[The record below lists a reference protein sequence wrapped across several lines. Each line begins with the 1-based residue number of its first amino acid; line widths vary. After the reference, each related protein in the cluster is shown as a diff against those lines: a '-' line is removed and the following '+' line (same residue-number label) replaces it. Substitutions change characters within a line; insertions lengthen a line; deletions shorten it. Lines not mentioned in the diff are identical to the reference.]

1 MFKKNAPQ
9 GAQKLKKGTS
19 SFTVIIVALCL
30 TIIGF
35 VFLPMLP
42 VKLSPDQS
50 LPSINVNFG
59 MRNATS
65 KVLESEVTCKLEA
78 MFARMSGVQE
88 ITSTS
93 RNGSG
98 NINIRFD
105 KHTDLDAA
113 RFEVSTLIRQIWP
126 ELPDGAYYPEI
137 SMERPDDGNAQRSF
151 MIFSINAIE
160 DEQSIYNNAER
171 VFKAG
176 FTDIGDVSAVSI
188 SGAGNMQWHLEYD
201 YDALRSIGV
210 TVSDIQNAI
219 AAYRTNSNIGAYV
232 ITTNISDTTFSLSDI
247 CVRTK
252 DSTIVPL
259 SRLVTQTYIRERP
272 WNIMRI
278 NGLNSIYLELR
289 AAESANQI
297 ALQKLVMQR
306 LSSLKKQLPD
316 GYEIHKIY
324 DATDYIGDEL
334 DKIYFR
340 SGLTIVILLIF
351 IYLTTFSW
359 RQLLVVMG
367 SLICNLAVAFVAYY
381 FLGVELH
388 LYSLAA
394 ITISLNLMIDN
405 TIIMSDHWRRCHN
418 VKAILPIVAATLTTI
433 GALSI
438 VFFLDD
444 RLRLN
449 LYDFAVV
456 MIVNLLLSIFTALWL
471 VPAMINMQ
479 KDNGLKRFSRRR
491 LRFAVRF
498 NRVYGKF
505 VNFTIKR
512 RWIAY
517 LFVIFVFGLPLFMMP
532 REIKGT
538 NWFARSYNT
547 VFGSKLY
554 NETIRPYTDVIF
566 GGTLRLFVEKVYN
579 GSYWS
584 RNDEVVLSIYATLPY
599 GSTIGQMDYL
609 MRQMESYLSK
619 YQEIKQFTTNLSA
632 QSGSIQVY
640 FTKEAAKSSF
650 PYMLKSQVI
659 SKGLQLGGGSWSVYG
674 LQDQGF
680 SNDVRESVGS
690 YKMDIS
696 GYNYETLLQW
706 ADSIRAHLLTY
717 MRIKEVAIN
726 AREMYYKSDYMEYRL
741 TPNLDYMA
749 HQGIPANYLFY
760 VLPQIFVADNR
771 CGEVWNDGRRESI
784 TLSTLQSDKYDIWSL
799 LNRPVEI
806 GGRIHK
812 LGQLCRLEKLQA
824 PQEIVKTNQQYN
836 LCVQFEYIGSS
847 TMGQKAMMEA
857 DSIYSARL
865 PIGYSVKSGQNYYS
879 WRDEDSRQYWLLGL
893 VVAII
898 FFTTSILFNSLR
910 LPLVIIS
917 VIPVSYVGLFL
928 TFFLF
933 GLNFDQGGFAALIL
947 LCGITVNASIYIV
960 DEYRQYLR
968 RYKNPRKSFVKAFS
982 IKIIPIMLT
991 ILSTILGFIPF
1002 MVGDGKEAF
1011 WFPLAAGTIGGLVMS
1026 LVGIV
1031 MFLPGFLVKGKN

>member
-1 MFKKNAPQ
+1 MKS
-9 GAQKLKKGTS
+9 S
-19 SFTVIIVALCL
+19 SFTIIVTALCL
-30 TIIGF
+30 TIIG
-35 VFLPMLP
+35 VAFLPMLP
-42 VKLSPDQS
+42 LKLNPDET
-50 LPSINVNFG
+50 LPGINVNFG

-65 KVLESEVTCKLEA
+65 KVLESEVTCRLEA

-98 NINIRFD
+98 NIHIKFD
-105 KHTDLDAA
+105 KHTDIDAA
-113 RFEVSTLIRQIWP
+113 RFEVSTLIRQIWS
-126 ELPDGAYYPEI
+126 ELPEGAYYPEI
-137 SMERPDDGNAQRSF
+137 SMERPDDGSARRSF
-151 MIFSINAIE
+151 LIFSINAIE
-160 DEQSIYNNAER
+160 DAQSIYNNAER
-171 VFKAG
+171 VFKTG
-176 FTDIGDVSAVSI
+176 FTEIGDVSAVEI
-188 SGAGNMQWHLEYD
+188 SGAGNMQWQLEYD
-201 YDALRSIGV
+201 YDVIRNLGV
-210 TVSDIQNAI
+210 NVQDIQSAISDYRAKTNA
-219 AAYRTNSNIGAYV
+219 GGYV
-232 ITTNISDTTFSLSDI
+232 ITTNISDSTFSLSDI
-247 CVRTK
+247 CVRSK
-252 DSTIVPL
+252 DSVLVPL
-259 SRLVTQTYIRERP
+259 DRLISQKYIRERP
-272 WNIMRI
+272 WSVMRI
-278 NGLNSIYLELR
+278 NGLNSIYLEIC

-297 ALQKLVMQR
+297 ALQKQVMQKI
-306 LSSLKKQLPD
+306 STLKKSLPD

-340 SGLTIVILLIF
+340 SGLTIVILLVF

-359 RQLLVVMG
+359 RQLLVVIG
-367 SLICNLAVAFVAYY
+367 SLTCNLAVAFMVYY
-381 FLGVELH
+381 FLDVELH

-418 VKAILPIVAATLTTI
+418 VTAILPIVAATLTTI

-444 RLRLN
+444 RLRAN

-471 VPAMINMQ
+471 VPAMINLQ
-479 KDNGLKRFSRRR
+479 KDSGLKKMSRRR
-491 LRFAVRF
+491 LRFAARF
-498 NRVYGKF
+498 NRVYKKF
-505 VNFTIKR
+505 VNFTVRR

-532 REIKGT
+532 REIRGT
-538 NWFARSYNT
+538 SWFAKCYNAT
-547 VFGSKLY
+547 FGSKFY
-554 NETIRPYTDVIF
+554 TETIRPYTDVIF

-599 GSTIGQMDYL
+599 GSTISQMDYL
-609 MRQMESYLSK
+609 MRQMESYLSQH
-619 YQEIKQFTTNLSA
+619 QEIRQFTTNFSA
-632 QSGSIQVY
+632 QTGSIQVY

-690 YKMDIS
+690 YKMEVS

-726 AREMYYKSDYMEYRL
+726 AREMYYKSDYLEYRL
-741 TPNLDYMA
+741 SPNLDYLA
-749 HQGIPANYLFY
+749 QQEIPANYLFY

-771 CGEVWNDGRRESI
+771 CGVVWNENRPESI
-784 TLSTLQSDKYDIWSL
+784 TLNTLQSDKYDIWSL

-806 GGRIHK
+806 GGRLHK
-812 LGQLCRLEKLQA
+812 LSQLCRLEKLQA

-847 TMGQKAMMEA
+847 SMGQKAMATA

-865 PIGYSVKSGQNYYS
+865 PIGYSVKSGNNYYS

-893 VVAII
+893 VIAII
-898 FFTTSILFNSLR
+898 FFTTAILFNSLR
-910 LPLVIIS
+910 LPIVIIS

-928 TFFLF
+928 TFFIF

-960 DEYRQYLR
+960 DEYRRHLTRLR
-968 RYKNPRKSFVKAFS
+968 DPKLALVKAFN
-982 IKIIPIMLT
+982 IKIIPILLT
-991 ILSTILGFIPF
+991 ILSTILGFVPF
-1002 MVGDGKEAF
+1002 MLGADKEAF
-1011 WFPLAAGTIGGLVMS
+1011 WFPLAAGTIGGLLMS

-1031 MFLPGFLVKGKN
+1031 MFLPGFLVKGK

>member
-1 MFKKNAPQ
+1 M
-9 GAQKLKKGTS
+9 LKSS
-19 SFTVIIVALCL
+19 SFTIIVTALCL

-42 VKLSPDQS
+42 LKLNPDQT

-65 KVLESEVTCKLEA
+65 KVLESEVTCRLEA

-98 NINIRFD
+98 NIRISFD
-105 KHTDLDAA
+105 KHTDIDAA

-126 ELPDGAYYPEI
+126 ELPEGAYYPEI
-137 SMERPDDGNAQRSF
+137 SMERPDDGNDRRSF
-151 MIFSINAIE
+151 LIFSINALE
-160 DEQSIYNNAER
+160 EPQSIYHNAER
-171 VFKAG
+171 VFKTG
-176 FTDIGDVSAVSI
+176 FTDIGDVSAVDI

-201 YDALRSIGV
+201 YDIMRSMGV
-210 TVSDIQNAI
+210 TYNDIQNAI
-219 AAYRTNSNIGAYV
+219 SDYRTKTNAGTYV
-232 ITTNISDTTFSLSDI
+232 ITSNIADTTFSLSDI

-259 SRLVTQTYIRERP
+259 SRLVTKSYIRERP
-272 WNIMRI
+272 WSVMRI
-278 NGLNSIYLELR
+278 NGLNSIYLEIR

-297 ALQKLVMQR
+297 ALQKQVMQR
-306 LSSLKKQLPD
+306 IASLKKILPD

-340 SGLTIVILLIF
+340 SGLTIAILLTF

-359 RQLLVVMG
+359 RQLLVVTG
-367 SLICNLAVAFVAYY
+367 SLVCNLAVAFAAYY

-471 VPAMINMQ
+471 VPAMINVQ
-479 KDNGLKRFSRRR
+479 KDSGLKKMSRRR

-498 NRVYGKF
+498 NRVYRRF
-505 VNFTIKR
+505 VDFTVRR

-532 REIKGT
+532 REIRGN
-538 NWFARSYNT
+538 NWFAKSYNT
-547 VFGSKLY
+547 MFGSKLY
-554 NETIRPYTDVIF
+554 SETIRPYTDVIF

-599 GSTIGQMDYL
+599 GSTISQMDYL
-609 MRQMESYLSK
+609 MRQMESYLSEYK
-619 YQEIKQFTTNLSA
+619 EIKQFTTNFSA

-690 YKMDIS
+690 YKMEVS

-741 TPNLDYMA
+741 SPNLDYLA
-749 HQGIPANYLFY
+749 QQNIPANYLFY
-760 VLPQIFVADNR
+760 VLPQVFVADNR
-771 CGEVWNDGRRESI
+771 CGVVWNDGRQEAI
-784 TLSTLQSDKYDIWSL
+784 TISTLQSEKYDIWSL

-806 GGRIHK
+806 SGRLHK
-812 LGQLCRLEKLQA
+812 LGQLCRLEKMQA

-847 TMGQKAMMEA
+847 SMGQKAMETA

-879 WRDEDSRQYWLLGL
+879 WNQEDSRQYWLLGL
-893 VVAII
+893 VIAII

-910 LPLVIIS
+910 LPMVIIS

-968 RYKNPRKSFVKAFS
+968 RCPDPKKALVKAFN
-982 IKIIPIMLT
+982 IKIIPILLT
-991 ILSTILGFIPF
+991 ILSTILGFVPF
-1002 MVGDGKEAF
+1002 MLGADKEAF

-1026 LVGIV
+1026 LAGIV
-1031 MFLPGFLVKGKN
+1031 MFLPGFLVKGKFV

>member
-1 MFKKNAPQ
+1 M
-9 GAQKLKKGTS
+9 
-19 SFTVIIVALCL
+19 CL
-30 TIIGF
+30 TIIG
-35 VFLPMLP
+35 VAFLPMLP
-42 VKLSPDQS
+42 LKLNPDET
-50 LPSINVNFG
+50 LPGINVNFG

-65 KVLESEVTCKLEA
+65 KVLESEVTCRLEA

-98 NINIRFD
+98 NIHIKFD
-105 KHTDLDAA
+105 KHTDIDAA

-126 ELPDGAYYPEI
+126 ELPEGAYYPEI
-137 SMERPDDGNAQRSF
+137 SMERPDDGSARRSF
-151 MIFSINAIE
+151 LIFSINAIE
-160 DEQSIYNNAER
+160 DAQSIYNNAER
-171 VFKAG
+171 VFKTG
-176 FTDIGDVSAVSI
+176 FTEIGDVSAVEI
-188 SGAGNMQWHLEYD
+188 SGAGNKQWQLEYD
-201 YDALRSIGV
+201 YDVIRNLGV
-210 TVSDIQNAI
+210 NVQDIQSAISDYRAKTNA
-219 AAYRTNSNIGAYV
+219 GGYV

-247 CVRTK
+247 CVRSK
-252 DSTIVPL
+252 DSVLVPL
-259 SRLVTQTYIRERP
+259 DRLISQKYIRERP
-272 WNIMRI
+272 WSVMRI
-278 NGLNSIYLELR
+278 NGLNSIYLEIR

-297 ALQKLVMQR
+297 ALQKQVMQKI
-306 LSSLKKQLPD
+306 STLKKSLPD

-340 SGLTIVILLIF
+340 SGLTIIILLVF

-359 RQLLVVMG
+359 RQLLVVIG
-367 SLICNLAVAFVAYY
+367 SLTCNLAVAFMVYY
-381 FLGVELH
+381 FLDVELH

-418 VKAILPIVAATLTTI
+418 VTAILPIVAATLTTI

-444 RLRLN
+444 RLRAN

-471 VPAMINMQ
+471 VPAMINLQ
-479 KDNGLKRFSRRR
+479 KDSGLKKMSRRR
-491 LRFAVRF
+491 LRFAARF
-498 NRVYGKF
+498 NRVYKKF
-505 VNFTIKR
+505 VNFTVRR

-532 REIKGT
+532 REIRGT
-538 NWFARSYNT
+538 NWFAKCYNAT
-547 VFGSKLY
+547 FGSKIY
-554 NETIRPYTDVIF
+554 TETIRPYTDVIF

-599 GSTIGQMDYL
+599 GSTISQMDYL
-609 MRQMESYLSK
+609 MRQMESYLSQH
-619 YQEIKQFTTNLSA
+619 QEIRQFTTNFSA
-632 QSGSIQVY
+632 QTGSIQVY

-690 YKMDIS
+690 YKMEVS

-726 AREMYYKSDYMEYRL
+726 AREMYYKSDYLEYRL
-741 TPNLDYMA
+741 SPNLDYLA
-749 HQGIPANYLFY
+749 QQEIPANYLFY

-771 CGEVWNDGRRESI
+771 CGVVWNENRPESI
-784 TLSTLQSDKYDIWSL
+784 TLNTLQSDKYDIWSL
-799 LNRPVEI
+799 LNSPVEI
-806 GGRIHK
+806 GGRLHK
-812 LGQLCRLEKLQA
+812 LSQLCRLEKLQA

-847 TMGQKAMMEA
+847 SMGQKAMATA

-893 VVAII
+893 VIAII
-898 FFTTSILFNSLR
+898 FFTTAILFNSLR
-910 LPLVIIS
+910 LPIVIIS

-928 TFFLF
+928 TFFIF

-960 DEYRQYLR
+960 DEYRRHLAR
-968 RYKNPRKSFVKAFS
+968 FHDPKLALVKAFN
-982 IKIIPIMLT
+982 IKIIPILLT
-991 ILSTILGFIPF
+991 ILSTILGFVPF
-1002 MVGDGKEAF
+1002 MLGADKEAF
-1011 WFPLAAGTIGGLVMS
+1011 WFPLAAGTIGGLLMS
-1026 LVGIV
+1026 LAGIV
-1031 MFLPGFLVKGKN
+1031 MFLPGFLVKGKM